1 MTDHNP
7 NPSADDVLDAEGAS
21 CATLTPLI
29 KARIRELESGRILEV
44 RTNDPTARTDIP
56 AWSRLTSNE
65 LVAMVEEDTGGTRFF
80 LRRK

>member
-1 MTDHNP
+1 VTDNNT

-29 KARIRELESGRILEV
+29 KARIRALESGRILEV
-44 RTNDPTARTDIP
+44 RTDDPTARTDIP

-65 LVAMVEEDTGGTRFF
+65 LVSMVEEDAGGMRFF
-80 LRRK
+80 LRKK